1 MADPGRAE
9 IVKWRWLILLVTV
22 PGIALFS
29 LSLIPGKYKIML
41 ALPLYAMF
49 VYVFYKYLSVRKEAS
64 AAANRDG
71 KQTPQTTQTKQTKQ
85 TPQASRAP
93 RNPQAARTSL
103 EAVEAGKGNRGTGTP
118 AKKSRK
124 KR

>member
-71 KQTPQTTQTKQTKQ
+71 KQTPQTTQTKQT
-85 TPQASRAP
+85 PQASRAP